1 MEERVLNRAARD
13 QEFIMNIERASGEKA
28 SDYESNEAFLE
39 QVASN
44 VYDNVIRTVRLML
57 RKEDESVL
65 EYADRLCFKTRHNVS
80 RYSLNRELET
90 LTYPRIFDKDPNQEY
105 EYSDI

>member
-1 MEERVLNRAARD
+1 MEGRVLNRAAHD
-13 QEFIMNIERASGEKA
+13 QEFIMNVERASGEKA
-28 SDYESNEAFLE
+28 SDYEHI
-39 QVASN
+39 ASN
-44 VYDNVIRTVRLML
+44 VYDNVVRTVRLML
-57 RKEDESVL
+57 KKEDESIL
-65 EYADRLCFKTRHNVS
+65 EYADRLCFETRHNVP

>member
-1 MEERVLNRAARD
+1 MEGRVLNRAAHD
-13 QEFIMNIERASGEKA
+13 QEFITNVERASGEKA

-39 QVASN
+39 HIASN
-44 VYDNVIRTVRLML
+44 VYDNIVRTVRLML
-57 RKEDESVL
+57 RKEDESIL
-65 EYADRLCFKTRHNVS
+65 EYADRLCFETRHNVP

>member
-44 VYDNVIRTVRLML
+44 AYDNVIRTVRLML

-65 EYADRLCFKTRHNVS
+65 EYADRLCCGKHESVYGYISWLN
-80 RYSLNRELET
+80 YSEFIWDESYDENSNSV
-90 LTYPRIFDKDPNQEY
+90 I
-105 EYSDI
+105 